1 MSFHIP
7 LYTSIYLHEY
17 TSFQLLPQDFHKDP
31 PTSVR
36 STWKFPLTSMETSME
51 QNFTSWK
58 SIYFLGS
65 FHESRWKEVGGS
77 RFTSMEVCWSLHGS
91 TWKFP
96 LSVGVQASISSIN
109 SSHGY
114 ILWELP
120 WASTHPYKMPSTPT
134 TIKLP
139 AASTRLTLTLNPN
152 PKLELPP
159 WKPAY
164 LQLPWKYM
172 EVHGRNMLLPWTLE
186 PLAWILTYFQ
196 LPWNLV
202 EASMVRR
209 WK

>member
-1 MSFHIP
+1 M
-7 LYTSIYLHEY
+7 EA
-17 TSFQLLPQDFHKDP
+17 
-31 PTSVR
+31 
-36 STWKFPLTSMETSME
+36 SMEFCGSKFSSME
-51 QNFTSWK
+51 ISMEADGSRFASMEV
-58 SIYFLGS
+58 SGS
-65 FHESRWKEVGGS
+65 FHGS
-77 RFTSMEVCWSLHGS
+77 I
-91 TWKFP
+91 WKFQ
-96 LSVGVQASISSIN
+96 LSVEVEASIASIN
-109 SSHGY
+109 CSFHQY
-114 ILWELP
+114 ILWKNP
-120 WASTHPYKMPSTPT
+120 WASIYPSILPSTST
-134 TIKLP
+134 SIIKSP